1 MKGYGIMNPKSKV
14 AKSKPKSA
22 SIKQKKIPSKNY
34 IYALL
39 ILVGGIVLTLYIFE
53 WVNVKKEEKLMN
65 SYLIT
70 SNTIDSTI
78 KDFDSL
84 NQILKE
90 TSSSYFIYLSYT
102 GDEDVYNFEKELKRI
117 IDNYNLSDNFYYMD
131 LTDIKEN
138 NKNYMNEIKNK
149 LEINDIERV
158 PALIYVHKGKI
169 EKSNILDGI
178 NNTMLKISDIENLL
192 DIYEYEIVK

>member
-1 MKGYGIMNPKSKV
+1 MNPKSKV

-102 GDEDVYNFEKELKRI
+102 NDEDVYNFEKELKRI

>member
-1 MKGYGIMNPKSKV
+1 MSPKSKV
-14 AKSKPKSA
+14 AKSKPKST
-22 SIKQKKIPSKNY
+22 SVNQKKIPSKNY

-39 ILVGGIVLTLYIFE
+39 ILVGGIALFLYIFE
-53 WVNVKKEEKLMN
+53 WVSVKKEEKLMN

-70 SNTIDSTI
+70 SNTIDSNI

-102 GDEDVYNFEKELKRI
+102 GDEDVYNFEKELKRV
-117 IDNYNLSDNFYYMD
+117 IDNYNLSDSFYYMD
-131 LTDIKEN
+131 LTEIKEN
-138 NKNYMNEIKNK
+138 NENYLNEIKNK
-149 LEINDIERV
+149 LNIKDIERV

-178 NNTMLKISDIENLL
+178 NNTMLKVADIENLL
-192 DIYEYEIVK
+192 DIYEYELVK

>member
-1 MKGYGIMNPKSKV
+1 MNPKSKV

>member
-1 MKGYGIMNPKSKV
+1 MSPKSKV
-14 AKSKPKSA
+14 AKSKPKST
-22 SIKQKKIPSKNY
+22 SVKQKKIPSKNY

-39 ILVGGIVLTLYIFE
+39 ILVGGIALFLYIFE
-53 WVNVKKEEKLMN
+53 WVSVKKEEKLMN

-70 SNTIDSTI
+70 SNTIDSNI

-102 GDEDVYNFEKELKRI
+102 GDEDVYNFEKELKRV
-117 IDNYNLSDNFYYMD
+117 IDNYNLSDSFYYMD
-131 LTDIKEN
+131 LTEIKEN
-138 NKNYMNEIKNK
+138 NENYLNEIKNK
-149 LEINDIERV
+149 LNIKDIERV

-178 NNTMLKISDIENLL
+178 NNTMLKVADIENLL
-192 DIYEYEIVK
+192 DIYEYELVK

>member
-1 MKGYGIMNPKSKV
+1 MSPKSKV

>member
-1 MKGYGIMNPKSKV
+1 MNPKSKV

-90 TSSSYFIYLSYT
+90 TSSSYFIYLGYT

-117 IDNYNLSDNFYYMD
+117 IDSYDLNDNFYYMD
-131 LTDIKEN
+131 IT
-138 NKNYMNEIKNK
+138 EIKKDNENYLEEIKSK
-149 LEINDIERV
+149 LNLKELDRV
-158 PALIYVHKGKI
+158 PAIIYVNDGKV
-169 EKSNILDGI
+169 ENANILDGI
-178 NNTMLKISDIENLL
+178 NNTMIKIADVETLL
-192 DIYEYEIVK
+192 DVYEYELVK